1 MSIFP
6 SGFLNLFMHSKI
18 VSIAMFVLPAPVGAQ
33 TSKFSQLLKALS
45 NNLDY
50 TTFNLVMPSG
60 NALWVHSGN

>member
-1 MSIFP
+1 
-6 SGFLNLFMHSKI
+6 
-18 VSIAMFVLPAPVGAQ
+18 MFVLPAPVGAQ